1 MHTMRKSGIQ
11 YEQHAAN
18 KTFNSVAMIHAQWIL
33 FNTNALPLEGSE
45 SKQKTLQLT
54 YVLHTHRPTASY

>member
-1 MHTMRKSGIQ
+1 MHTIRKSGIQ

-18 KTFNSVAMIHAQWIL
+18 KTFNSLPLIHAQWIL
-33 FNTNALPLEGSE
+33 FNTNVLPPEGSE

-54 YVLHTHRPTASY
+54 YVLHTHRLTAS